1 MLINSKIYINL
12 HIKYTNNEILPTK
25 NRKYVKAVSFPD
37 CNTFRLATGCPGSGA
52 KPQHGPRMALAPL
65 VHGLCTDGAMALHK
79 TEKSLAIFFL
89 QRDDTA
95 IWHNGER
102 EKAPVFSRNFL
113 PFDVTSSNDRHFIY
127 LSLLQPGF
135 QQGRNLGSFPCHGNA
150 DSLKSSHFLFRRAR
164 TA

>member
-1 MLINSKIYINL
+1 MPPDTLQHEPACLPDTPTFPHWRHRWVKTKLSAGNHKNGAEPL
-12 HIKYTNNEILPTK
+12 HTL
-25 NRKYVKAVSFPD
+25 
-37 CNTFRLATGCPGSGA
+37 C
-52 KPQHGPRMALAPL
+52 MAAAPL

-95 IWHNGER
+95 ISHNGER

-150 DSLKSSHFLFRRAR
+150 GSLKSSHFLFRRAR

>member
-1 MLINSKIYINL
+1 MPPTPCNMSRHVSLTLRPSPIGGIGGQKPNCRQAT
-12 HIKYTNNEILPTK
+12 IKMVRSLCTLC
-25 NRKYVKAVSFPD
+25 A
-37 CNTFRLATGCPGSGA
+37 A
-52 KPQHGPRMALAPL
+52 APL